1 MTGFESEG
9 EVREPSFKCPA
20 SSSSHLHGVII
31 KGMSGIKKWILAG
44 AAVVALGVGGTAIA
58 GVAGSDDNG
67 GTGDDGAGKPI
78 TGPALDKAS
87 AIALDH
93 AGGGR
98 VTGTELQDEEGY
110 YEIEVTK
117 TDGSQV
123 DVHLDS
129 HFNVL
134 NARGDGGSDGED

>member
-1 MTGFESEG
+1 
-9 EVREPSFKCPA
+9 
-20 SSSSHLHGVII
+20 
-31 KGMSGIKKWILAG
+31 MSGIKKWILAG

-117 TDGSQV
+117 KDGSQV

-129 HFNVL
+129 HFKVL
-134 NARGDGGSDGED
+134 NARGDGDSDGED